1 VSSRLTRLSAL
12 SWSILTLIVTYL
24 LDVRLI
30 IYILDCIAERD
41 GWGEASFVLNGR
53 YFVDLF
59 NSLFTLCRGGAV
71 TSFAND
77 LTFQTKISDSIWR
90 EHKNTVGI
98 SDFVEAIIS
107 KMSIDRH

>member
-1 VSSRLTRLSAL
+1 MQ
-12 SWSILTLIVTYL
+12 TLHHF
-24 LDVRLI
+24 
-30 IYILDCIAERD
+30 E
-41 GWGEASFVLNGR
+41 
-53 YFVDLF
+53 
-59 NSLFTLCRGGAV
+59 FTPK
-71 TSFAND
+71 D